1 MYTGQ
6 SMTTLSS
13 HFCINSVVGL
23 LMVLWNLNDF
33 TSVTSLLC
41 EIHGEMDASN
51 LNLMGFALPPNAAHQ
66 NSLRKK
72 SPANKSVSPDKLY
85 AVLTYSPK
93 AARSFFF
100 TFAIDLSAAV
110 DSIISMDAP
119 DPVHLD
125 QHNNNCSVFLP
136 GFKCL
141 TGTTT
146 GRLIVWDIVDHRIV
160 GSYQDTSVVD
170 MLPTP
175 RKPLQKPRNSA
186 SAEKAAQ
193 IICVCV
199 TSPDTVASASANGK
213 VKLWNST
220 KMQFIKELG
229 RSSSLV
235 GQPFTFDRR
244 LYFVNCFFKINI
256 VSYTKNLN
264 FQLQL

>member
-1 MYTGQ
+1 
-6 SMTTLSS
+6 MTTLLS
-13 HFCINSVVGL
+13 HFRINSVVGL

-72 SPANKSVSPDKLY
+72 SPANKPDKLY

-125 QHNNNCSVFLP
+125 QQNNNCSIFLP

-170 MLPTP
+170 KVPTP

-186 SAEKAAQ
+186 SAEKTAQ

-235 GQPFTFDRR
+235 GLPFTFESKT
-244 LYFVNCFFKINI
+244 LLCKLLF
-256 VSYTKNLN
+256 
-264 FQLQL
+264 